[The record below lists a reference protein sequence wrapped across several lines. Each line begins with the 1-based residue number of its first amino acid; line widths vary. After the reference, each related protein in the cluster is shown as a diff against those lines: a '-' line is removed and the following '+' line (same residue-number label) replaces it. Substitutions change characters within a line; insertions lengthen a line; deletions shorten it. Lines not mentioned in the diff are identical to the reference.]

1 MQSVE
6 YRTLKVAT
14 AVAYV
19 LFRVLIYFSN
29 PEVLLRK
36 ASVILVMVLNL
47 SSKILSISWTVK
59 LIISSSR

>member
-6 YRTLKVAT
+6 YRTLTVAT

-19 LFRVLIYFSN
+19 LFRVLRCFSK

-36 ASVILVMVLNL
+36 ASVRLAMVLKL
-47 SSKILSISWTVK
+47 SSKSLYISWTVK
-59 LIISSSR
+59 LIISCSR